1 MNIPR
6 YALCVVSLFVVSCAT
21 LQVAVDYNPDFDFG
35 SIGTYAW
42 LPHESPPGTDLRI
55 NNALINDRVVA
66 AVDARLEAKGYR
78 KTDTGTPDVYVTWLG
93 AIDRR
98 LRVDTINDYYGPYW
112 YGSRGCCW
120 GGSQRTFISEYEE
133 GTLIVDVLNAVDRK
147 LVWRGTG
154 SDYIRT
160 MKTPE
165 ETTRNINAAIA
176 GILADFPPGR
186 PVMQK

>member
-78 KTDTGTPDVYVTWLG
+78 KTDAGTPDVYVTWLG

-98 LRVDTINDYYGPYW
+98 IRMDTINNYYGPYW

-120 GGSQRTFISEYEE
+120 GGPRRTLVSEYEE

>member
-1 MNIPR
+1 
-6 YALCVVSLFVVSCAT
+6 LFLASCAT

-42 LPHESPPGTDLRI
+42 LPHESLPGADFRI

-66 AVDARLEAKGYR
+66 AVDARLDAKGYR
-78 KTDTGTPDVYVTWLG
+78 KIDAGTPDVYVTWLG

-98 LRVDTINDYYGPYW
+98 IRVDTINNYYGPYW
-112 YGSRGCCW
+112 YGSRGCCR
-120 GGSQRTFISEYEE
+120 GGPWRTLVSEYEE
-133 GTLIVDVLNAVDRK
+133 GTLIIDLLNAVDRK

-154 SDYIRT
+154 KDYIR
-160 MKTPE
+160 MMRSPE
-165 ETTRNINAAIA
+165 ETTRNIHAAVD

-186 PVMQK
+186 PVTPR